1 MDIEH
6 ELELIRLKNK
16 FMIALK
22 WYLANITDMLY
33 FYRVIDI
40 LKEKYNDIS
49 DTQVLE
55 RIKNELPQLNQ
66 TSNSMYNLNGIIY
79 QIQNK
84 HLLLDLIKTIDTGFN
99 YEIS

>member
-6 ELELIRLKNK
+6 ELELITLKNK
-16 FMIALK
+16 FNITLK

-55 RIKNELPQLNQ
+55 RIRNELPQLNQ